1 MRRDARLR
9 RNKEFQN
16 VFREGRGWANR
27 LLVLKAVPNGCT
39 NTRIGLVTSRR
50 IGNAVV
56 RNKARRRLRE
66 ILRSIHIEDGWDL
79 VLVVRKNRST
89 AEYNQLKLAAQDL
102 LSRSNLI
109 DRALF
114 AGSGNI

>member
-1 MRRDARLR
+1 MRRDLRLR

-16 VFREGRGWANR
+16 VFNEGRGWANR
-27 LLVLKAVPNGCT
+27 LLVLKAVHNGCT
-39 NTRIGLVTSRR
+39 NTRVGLITSRR

-66 ILRSIHIEDGWDL
+66 ILKSIHIEDGWDL
-79 VLVVRKNRST
+79 VLIVRKNRLTS
-89 AEYNQLKLAAQDL
+89 EYNQLKLAAQDL

-109 DRALF
+109 ERALF
-114 AGSGNI
+114 TGSGNI